1 MNKNQNLNENL
12 NPSEIKTTSG
22 SRESM
27 PEINKKFNIY
37 DKVIDLIIEQLKKGH
52 IAWEN
57 PVFCFQFKDICKRR
71 TDRRTRSKFSNG

>member
-12 NPSEIKTTSG
+12 NPSENQKTSG

-27 PEINKKFNIY
+27 SEINKKFNIY
-37 DKVIDLIIEQLKKGH
+37 DKVTDLIIEQLKKGH

-57 PVFCFQFKDICKRR
+57 PVIDGI
-71 TDRRTRSKFSNG
+71 